1 MLHAF
6 LLVRSDEIAIPA
18 SEEAGMK
25 RWTCA
30 VACVAAL
37 AIGYGCDTSK
47 ADNAAE
53 GTVRVA
59 DISGEP
65 DKYLGQTVTVV
76 ADVEEVHSA
85 RAFSLDEDSPAA
97 GGIDNDLLVLS
108 PQAGSLSDIDDTWLN
123 NKVRVTG
130 KVGKLALVEIER
142 ELGWDLSPE
151 LEVEVEKAK
160 AVLIASSV
168 RRVE

>member
-1 MLHAF
+1 M
-6 LLVRSDEIAIPA
+6 S
-18 SEEAGMK
+18 
-25 RWTCA
+25 RWTNGL
-30 VACVAAL
+30 ACVAVL
-37 AIGYGCDTSK
+37 AMAYGCDTSR
-47 ADNAAE
+47 AE
-53 GTVRVA
+53 RTTAGETRVA
-59 DISGEP
+59 DIAGEP
-65 DKYLGQTVTVV
+65 DKYMGQTVTVV

-130 KVGKLALVEIER
+130 KVGKMAIVEVER
-142 ELGWDLSPE
+142 ELGWDLSPQ
-151 LEVEVEKAK
+151 LEVEVEKAR

-168 RRVE
+168 QRVE

>member
-1 MLHAF
+1 M
-6 LLVRSDEIAIPA
+6 S
-18 SEEAGMK
+18 
-25 RWTCA
+25 RWTSGLG
-30 VACVAAL
+30 CVAVL
-37 AIGYGCDTSK
+37 AMAYGCDTSRATDERA
-47 ADNAAE
+47 AD
-53 GTVRVA
+53 GSVRVA
-59 DISGEP
+59 DIAGEP
-65 DKYLGQTVTVV
+65 DRFMGQTVTVV

-130 KVGKLALVEIER
+130 KVGKMAIVEVER
-142 ELGWDLSPE
+142 ELGWDLDPE

-160 AVLIASSV
+160 AVLIATSV
-168 RRVE
+168 QRVE